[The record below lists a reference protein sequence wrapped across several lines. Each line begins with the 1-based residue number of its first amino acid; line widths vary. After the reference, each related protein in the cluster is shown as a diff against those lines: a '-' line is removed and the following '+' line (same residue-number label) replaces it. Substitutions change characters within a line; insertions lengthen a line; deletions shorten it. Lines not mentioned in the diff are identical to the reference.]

1 MGKISGKPL
10 LLPSTLPV
18 SYKFSCKRID
28 QEQWSITKHHESTKK
43 RDPNK
48 HRLTKLFHVASQH
61 TGWWFQPLW
70 KILVSWDHYSQYME
84 SHKIY
89 VPNHQPAYIYYLSWE
104 PQMYW
109 CHDSAVWKLAQH
121 LNRIWIAAAWYKRW
135 NVPGWNLGIY
145 NVCIV
150 YKYISGWIIIF
161 H

>member
-89 VPNHQPAYIYYLSWE
+89 VPNHQPAYIYIYILSFMGTPNVLMPWQRRLE
-104 PQMYW
+104 TRPAPE
-109 CHDSAVWKLAQH
+109 SH
-121 LNRIWIAAAWYKRW
+121 LDRCRLIQKMECAWLEF
-135 NVPGWNLGIY
+135 GDL
-145 NVCIV
+145 
-150 YKYISGWIIIF
+150 
-161 H
+161 